1 MLSDRAIELI
11 ETTFSD
17 YMIGKINE
25 KTFLNKLT
33 TALDNLP
40 FNSKKEFNVSMDKA
54 KGMRRE
60 FFGFNVF
67 PSIDKLEVTCSMIAN
82 EDAKFTD
89 IVKRWRSIDSW

>member
-40 FNSKKEFNVSMDKA
+40 FNSKK
-54 KGMRRE
+54 
-60 FFGFNVF
+60 
-67 PSIDKLEVTCSMIAN
+67 
-82 EDAKFTD
+82 
-89 IVKRWRSIDSW
+89 